1 MLKTLRAYQFSIIL
15 LSALVLGGMLGLLLP
30 EWAIK
35 LKPIGQIFLNL
46 LFMIIVPLVAVSVMS
61 SIARMTDLK
70 KLGAILVSIMTVS
83 IVMAIIPSI
92 GIVLLALA
100 YDPAQGVTLDL
111 ANTVDAA
118 SGSMDFVSLLTTN
131 DFVGLLSKSNI
142 LALIIMS
149 VISGIAIGQSGEDGL
164 RVGRMLD
171 SLNTVIMKVISILMY
186 VAPIG
191 LGAYFAAT
199 MASQDAELMG
209 TFARAVG
216 LFFVA
221 TFFYLTLGS
230 TLYAWIGGGN
240 QGVKRFW
247 QHMLEP
253 AVTALGTSSS
263 LATLPVTIRSASKM
277 GLNEQI
283 AEISLPLL
291 VNLNKGGAA
300 MITALKIVF
309 IYSLLGLDFTTDVF
323 MITILISVL
332 SAFVIGG
339 VPGGAFLGEIFIVT
353 TLGLPMEV
361 IPILVVLGAITDA
374 ASTVINVVHD
384 LTATQIIERVNGKHY
399 RAVQASPR
407 DANES
412 DQSSGGISLS

>member
-1 MLKTLRAYQFSIIL
+1 MFSSLRAYRSSIIL
-15 LSALVLGGMLGLLLP
+15 LGALLLGGLFGGLAP
-30 EWAIK
+30 ELAIK

-61 SIARMTDLK
+61 SIAHMTDLK
-70 KLGAILVSIMTVS
+70 KLGAILVSIMLVS
-83 IVMAIIPSI
+83 IVMAIIPAV
-92 GIVLLALA
+92 GVVLLALA

-118 SGSMDFVSLLTTN
+118 SGGMDFVSLLTTN

-149 VISGIAIGQSGEDGL
+149 VIGGVAIGQSGEDGQ

-171 SLNTVIMKVISILMY
+171 SLNTVIMKVISLLMY

-199 MASQDAELMG
+199 MASQDTELMG

-221 TFFYLTLGS
+221 MALYITLGS
-230 TLYAWIGGGN
+230 TLYAWIGGGVK
-240 QGVKRFW
+240 GVKQFW

-263 LATLPVTIRSASKM
+263 LATLPVTIRSAAKM

-300 MITALKIVF
+300 AITALKIVF
-309 IYSLLGLDFTTDVF
+309 IYSLLGLDFTPDVF
-323 MITILISVL
+323 MLTILISVL
-332 SAFVIGG
+332 SAFIIGG

-361 IPILVVLGAITDA
+361 IPILVVIGAITDA

-384 LTATQIIERVNGKHY
+384 LTATQIVQRINGKHY
-399 RAVQASPR
+399 VPKILDSELSEAINK
-407 DANES
+407 AN
-412 DQSSGGISLS
+412 